1 MKARLIASRAAR
13 ASIRNVQLTSAGVR
27 REAERRS
34 RRRRWSLGEDL
45 RRLRLDAGVSL
56 TMLADFVDVD
66 PSHLARIEKGMSQP
80 SLDLLERIAVALGA
94 DLGIRLFAGTGPRV
108 HDRFQAPMLEAFI
121 KVLHPR
127 WARELEVAAGR
138 GRGFVDALLADRLT
152 PAVVAV
158 ESQSEIRRFEQQVRW
173 AADKAEALADRYEG
187 RPVSRLLLLR
197 STVATRELAR
207 TYAESFRA
215 AYPARTADVLEALT
229 SGERAWPGH
238 GIVWVRLAS
247 GAATVLPGPPR
258 GVAVG
263 R

>member
-1 MKARLIASRAAR
+1 M
-13 ASIRNVQLTSAGVR
+13 
-27 REAERRS
+27 
-34 RRRRWSLGEDL
+34 GEDL

-56 TMLADFVDVD
+56 RTLAELVGVD
-66 PSHLARIEKGMSQP
+66 PSHLARIEKGFSQS
-80 SLDLLERIAVALGA
+80 SLDLLERSAVALGA
-94 DLGIRLFAGTGPRV
+94 DLSVRLFGGTGPRV

-121 KVLHPR
+121 KMLHPR
-127 WARELEVAAGR
+127 WTRELEVAAAR
-138 GRGFVDALLADRLT
+138 GRGFVDLVLADRLT

-173 AADKAEALADRYEG
+173 AAEKSDSLAERPEG

-207 TYAESFRA
+207 TYAESFQA
-215 AYPARTADVLEALT
+215 AYPARTADALEALT
-229 SGERAWPGH
+229 SGAKAWPGA
-238 GIVWVRLAS
+238 GIVWVRLEA
-247 GAATVLPGPPR
+247 GKATVLPGPPR